1 MHFLV
6 VFLGYIFEKCPKKI
20 FDLWGAPFFKIF
32 RTFDGQKKTKRYGT
46 SCKFKD
52 NYCSLANNLS
62 KMINES
68 ILPPAFDFQND
79 SWNYPRIESG
89 AHRSNFLK
97 FLKSFSKFHKISLNR
112 PISEFFF
119 FNLFSFLWRFWIW
132 ALKYSI
138 CYRNWLAAGRNRLY
152 IWLKFNIYIFG
163 ADEHIYIY
171 IYINI
176 YIYICI

>member
-6 VFLGYIFEKCPKKI
+6 VFLGYIFEKCPKKNLT
-20 FDLWGAPFFKIF
+20 FAAHHFSIF
-32 RTFDGQKKTKRYGT
+32 RTFDGQKKTKRYCT

-97 FLKSFSKFHKISLNR
+97 FFKSFSKFHKISLKR
-112 PISEFFF
+112 PISDFFF
-119 FNLFSFLWRFWIW
+119 FNFFSFLWGFWIW

-138 CYRNWLAAGRNRLY
+138 CYRYWLAAGRNRLN
-152 IWLKFNIYIFG
+152 IWLKFNICIFG
-163 ADEHIYIY
+163 ANADIYIY
-171 IYINI
+171 IYI
-176 YIYICI
+176 YIYI

>member
-6 VFLGYIFEKCPKKI
+6 VFLGYIFEKCPKKKLT
-20 FDLWGAPFFKIF
+20 FAAHHFSIF
-32 RTFDGQKKTKRYGT
+32 RTFDGQKKTWKYCT
-46 SCKFKD
+46 PCKFKD
-52 NYCSLANNLS
+52 NYCSLGNNLS

-138 CYRNWLAAGRNRLY
+138 CYRNWLAAGRNWLN

-163 ADEHIYIY
+163 ANDDIYIY
-171 IYINI
+171 IYI
-176 YIYICI
+176 YI